1 MHDYGDIEIE
11 TIYTAFG
18 KLLQNRNID
27 LETCK
32 VQWTELKQHIVKKRR
47 AELQTASRK
56 VTKKQNRKTSP
67 YFQYHDLWTT
77 IISDPEME
85 SRFHHI
91 LQLVKIMLVL
101 PVHTAEVERG
111 FSQMN
116 LAKTK
121 LRSSLQPESLASLLT
136 VKLSKQ
142 DFRTYD
148 PTNAIIKWSPMDA
161 LGKDERKYSHMARGK
176 KRGEKKTPKA
186 SEACDG

>member
-1 MHDYGDIEIE
+1 M
-11 TIYTAFG
+11 
-18 KLLQNRNID
+18 
-27 LETCK
+27 
-32 VQWTELKQHIVKKRR
+32 
-47 AELQTASRK
+47 
-56 VTKKQNRKTSP
+56 
-67 YFQYHDLWTT
+67 YHDLWAAVL
-77 IISDPEME
+77 SDPEME

-161 LGKDERKYSHMARGK
+161 ARKRRTEIQPYGPR
-176 KRGEKKTPKA
+176 EKN
-186 SEACDG
+186 